1 MKRNVIGLAD
11 KILFSTE
18 SLEQH
23 IPIINKIATSYAE
36 DWDINCILTDV
47 DGKYIA
53 GMSQCN
59 NECPDNQSCMI
70 TWCQAIKEAVRWG
83 EPSLL
88 LCPLNYAIW
97 AVPIMNN
104 MHVIGG
110 IIATHVALGA
120 EINSLSPRQAR
131 LAMNDLLVR
140 VINEN
145 LTNPALLELHSSI
158 AALESKKAEAI
169 HELKGKNYQSIR
181 DIYLVDESALIT
193 AIKTGERAAARE
205 IINRILVGIY
215 FLGRDRQELL
225 KSFLLELVI
234 MISRSAVEAGAD
246 PTQLLGTNYS
256 SFTEL
261 ARINSEEELCAWV
274 VRMLE
279 EAMNAISTNHKYPIS
294 ALISSAVNYIQEH
307 LDEELTRDQVAE
319 CTGLSSTHFSRL
331 LKQIYGHSFTDFVVY
346 LRVERAR
353 ELLVRTEKSLVQ
365 ICMECGFNDQ
375 SYFTRAFQKR
385 TGRPPGE
392 YRKYKRSHL

>member
-1 MKRNVIGLAD
+1 
-11 KILFSTE
+11 
-18 SLEQH
+18 
-23 IPIINKIATSYAE
+23 
-36 DWDINCILTDV
+36 
-47 DGKYIA
+47 
-53 GMSQCN
+53 
-59 NECPDNQSCMI
+59 
-70 TWCQAIKEAVRWG
+70 
-83 EPSLL
+83 
-88 LCPLNYAIW
+88 
-97 AVPIMNN
+97 MNN

-120 EINSLSPRQAR
+120 EVNSLSPRQAR

-158 AALESKKAEAI
+158 ASLESEKAEAI

-246 PTQLLGTNYS
+246 PTQLLGANYS

-319 CTGLSSTHFSRL
+319 CTGMSSTHFSRL